1 MLQDHPIWAR
11 ITARLHIIIAI
22 LVALAAA
29 AVFGLSAGEGDFM
42 IVGAGLFLIIMM
54 ALMSQMGSSYW
65 MVLPFVFASGLS
77 AIPVGG
83 KLLELQEIVTPVCM
97 GYFIIQY
104 ALRAQKMTFFRM
116 AHVPVQLYTAWA
128 LIIYLNNPVGLAE
141 LGSALGGLRQYG
153 QIGLGFIAFM
163 ILANQRIGE
172 RESGWILLLI
182 LGGSFLSA
190 GQEIFFWFFPFL
202 GSDPVMVADPEAF
215 YTWQQALAGVPGVV
229 ILLMFSRYRSRQ
241 IFSFQHVWL
250 LGLFLACVALIAV
263 SGKRAAV
270 ATIPLIA
277 VTAAFVRKEFGFVF
291 LWLAGA
297 VVAGAV
303 VIAGQG
309 TLFNLPLTAQ
319 RALSYLPAAWDSEIR
334 AMEGGQDDFRG
345 MLRLLAREKIE
356 RNPWIG
362 TGYGVDKQ
370 MVMQMLGRGG
380 GGLEGQVLPYALGS
394 AWHNAWLGYAA
405 DFGIPASVLLAIIYL
420 TVLTIAWKTYRDAP
434 PRSLTRTLAL
444 YIFFFTLRDVS
455 LAHTSGHSALDAY
468 SRWWLYGALVSLWLT
483 NRERR
488 AAEPLAK
495 DVGDGRT
502 LLQPAFASRPARLPA
517 GAQRRSPL

>member
-97 GYFIIQY
+97 GYFLIQY
-104 ALRAQKMTFFRM
+104 ALRAQKLTFFRM

-128 LIIYLNNPVGLAE
+128 LIIYVNNPVGLSE
-141 LGSALGGLRQYG
+141 LGAGMGGLRQYG

-163 ILANQRIGE
+163 IMANQRIGE

-182 LGGSFLSA
+182 FAGSFLSA
-190 GQEIFFWFFPFL
+190 GQEIVFWFFPFL
-202 GSDPVMVADPEAF
+202 GSDPVMVADPEAY
-215 YTWQQALAGVPGVV
+215 YTWQQALAGVPTVA
-229 ILLMFSRYRSRQ
+229 IMLLFSRYRSSQ
-241 IFSFQHVWL
+241 IFSFHRIWL
-250 LGLFLACVALIAV
+250 LGLFLSCAAVIAV
-263 SGKRAAV
+263 SGKRTAV
-270 ATIPLIA
+270 AAIPLIA
-277 VTAAFVRKEFGFVF
+277 LTAAFLRKEFGFVF

-297 VVAGAV
+297 LVACAIVVS
-303 VIAGQG
+303 GQG
-309 TLFNLPLTAQ
+309 NLFNLPMTAQ
-319 RALSYLPAAWDSEIR
+319 RALSFLPAQWDPEIR
-334 AMEGGQDDFRG
+334 SLKGGQDDFRA

-370 MVMQMLGRGG
+370 MVMQLLSQGG
-380 GGLEGQVLPYALGS
+380 GGIEGQVLPYALGS

-420 TVLTIAWKTYRDAP
+420 TVLSIAWKTFRDAP
-434 PRSLTRTLAL
+434 QRSLTRTLAL
-444 YIFFFTLRDVS
+444 YVLLFTLRDV
-455 LAHTSGHSALDAY
+455 LVAHTSGHSALDAY
-468 SRWWLYGALVSLWLT
+468 SRWWLYGVLVALWLT
-483 NRERR
+483 NRERQ
-488 AAEPLAK
+488 AAQPVAK
-495 DVGDGRT
+495 DLGDGRA
-502 LLQPAFASRPARLPA
+502 LLHPALSVQPVRLPA
-517 GAQRRSPL
+517 GVQRRSPL

>member
-128 LIIYLNNPVGLAE
+128 LIIYVNNPVGLSE
-141 LGSALGGLRQYG
+141 LGAGMGGLRQYG

-163 ILANQRIGE
+163 IMANQRIGE

-182 LGGSFLSA
+182 FAGSFLSA
-190 GQEIFFWFFPFL
+190 GQEIVFWFFPFL
-202 GSDPVMVADPEAF
+202 GSDPVMVADPEAY
-215 YTWQQALAGVPGVV
+215 YTWQQALAGVPTVA
-229 ILLMFSRYRSRQ
+229 IMLLFSRYRSSQ
-241 IFSFQHVWL
+241 IFSFHRIWL
-250 LGLFLACVALIAV
+250 LGLFLSCAAVIAV
-263 SGKRAAV
+263 SGKRTAV
-270 ATIPLIA
+270 AAIPLIA
-277 VTAAFVRKEFGFVF
+277 LTAAFLRKEFGFVF

-297 VVAGAV
+297 LVACAIVVS
-303 VIAGQG
+303 GQG
-309 TLFNLPLTAQ
+309 NLFNLPMTAQ
-319 RALSYLPAAWDSEIR
+319 RALSFLPAQWDPEIR
-334 AMEGGQDDFRG
+334 SLKGGQDDFRA

-370 MVMQMLGRGG
+370 MVMQLLSQGG
-380 GGLEGQVLPYALGS
+380 GGIEGQVLPYALGS

-420 TVLTIAWKTYRDAP
+420 TV
-434 PRSLTRTLAL
+434 
-444 YIFFFTLRDVS
+444 
-455 LAHTSGHSALDAY
+455 
-468 SRWWLYGALVSLWLT
+468 
-483 NRERR
+483 
-488 AAEPLAK
+488 
-495 DVGDGRT
+495 
-502 LLQPAFASRPARLPA
+502 
-517 GAQRRSPL
+517 